1 MIPFL
6 PNFKTMVLS
15 VRCTRVVSDPY
26 KGLDRAL
33 SRFSNPAVQYRLIV
47 RVLFHNLQICLY
59 SSADCTGVFSE
70 YLNSPVQYRLTVRAL
85 FQKDQIHPYRFD
97 SLYGCFFKMS
107 KFTRTVRLIVRV
119 YLQIPQFHPYQRM
132 SNLEKT
138 S

>member
-47 RVLFHNLQICLY
+47 RVLFRNLQICLY

-85 FQKDQIHPYRFD
+85 FQKDQIHPYD
-97 SLYGCFFKMS
+97 STRCTGVSS
-107 KFTRTVRLIVRV
+107 KRSNSPVQIRLVVRV
-119 YLQIPQFHPYQRM
+119 FFQ
-132 SNLEKT
+132 NE
-138 S
+138 